1 MCLDLTPL
9 RTVSQ
14 RAKSSCGVEARTIAS
29 PAHVK
34 TSWSATELREN
45 VCKLLS
51 NCTEG
56 TLQKQKN
63 TRGFKFPKTWITVK
77 TLKHFESLARELE
90 HDKILEKSET
100 LLTFYGLIGTVLLQ
114 FLD

>member
-1 MCLDLTPL
+1 MYLDLTPL

-45 VCKLLS
+45 VCKLS

-56 TLQKQKN
+56 TLQKLKN
-63 TRGFKFPKTWITVK
+63 TRGLSFLKLGSQ
-77 TLKHFESLARELE
+77 LKH
-90 HDKILEKSET
+90 
-100 LLTFYGLIGTVLLQ
+100 
-114 FLD
+114 

>member
-1 MCLDLTPL
+1 MYLDLTPL

-51 NCTEG
+51 NCTER
-56 TLQKQKN
+56 TLPKQKN
-63 TRGFKFPKTWITVK
+63 TRGLFSQKLGSQLK
-77 TLKHFESLARELE
+77 TLKHFKSLARELE
-90 HDKILEKSET
+90 HDKILEKSEI
-100 LLTFYGLIGTVLLQ
+100 LLNFYGLIGTVLLQ
-114 FLD
+114 F